1 MTAVKIYTL
10 ASSGLINS
18 SDHFD
23 FISEILKSR
32 MNGLFTLRLLFRGTR
47 DGMTN
52 NKFHELCDN

>member
-23 FISEILKSR
+23 FISNILKER
-32 MNGLFTLRLLFRGTR
+32 MNGIF
-47 DGMTN
+47 
-52 NKFHELCDN
+52 